1 MPYHLLQRREDKAQI
16 FYQPDE
22 RFTLRFRS
30 CVGRP
35 AVPVQ
40 SANVADADRPM
51 VPTCTMRSVESN
63 ISSRFY
69 RTVETDDEMITDRTK
84 TTLTMP
90 AVDVGSGK
98 ILSRTSGGTVD
109 DDRVFHGRILLSCL
123 QTAREITPNAIASS
137 LDSWR

>member
-51 VPTCTMRSVESN
+51 VPTRAMRSVESN

-90 AVDVGSGK
+90 AVMSCPA
-98 ILSRTSGGTVD
+98 
-109 DDRVFHGRILLSCL
+109 RVAEQWMMIVSFM
-123 QTAREITPNAIASS
+123 AESS
-137 LDSWR
+137 FPVCRRHVR

>member
-22 RFTLRFRS
+22 CFTLRFRS

-51 VPTCTMRSVESN
+51 VPTRAMRSVESN

-98 ILSRTSGGTVD
+98 SCPA
-109 DDRVFHGRILLSCL
+109 RVAEQWMMIVSFM
-123 QTAREITPNAIASS
+123 AESS
-137 LDSWR
+137 FPVCRRQVR

>member
-22 RFTLRFRS
+22 CFTLRFRP

-51 VPTCTMRSVESN
+51 VPTCAMRSIESN

-90 AVDVGSGK
+90 EVDVGSGK

-109 DDRVFHGRILLSCL
+109 DDGVSHCEILLSCL
-123 QTAREITPNAIASS
+123 RIVGEVNPKAAASS
-137 LDSWR
+137 ADS

>member
-22 RFTLRFRS
+22 CFTLRFRP
-30 CVGRP
+30 CVSRP

-51 VPTCTMRSVESN
+51 VPTRAMRSVESN

-109 DDRVFHGRILLSCL
+109 DDRVFPGRILLSCL